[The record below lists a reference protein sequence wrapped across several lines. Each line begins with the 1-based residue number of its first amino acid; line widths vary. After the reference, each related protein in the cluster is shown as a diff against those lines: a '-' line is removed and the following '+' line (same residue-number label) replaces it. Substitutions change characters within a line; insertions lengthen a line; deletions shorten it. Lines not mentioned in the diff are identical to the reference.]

1 MSTARKRQLA
11 TAIVRRLR
19 DHGHQAVF
27 AGGCV
32 RDILLGREPKDF
44 DVVTSA
50 TPEQVLPLFP
60 KMLEVGVPFG
70 VVMVV
75 DEDEAGGFIT
85 TEVATFRGDGAY
97 LDGRRPSSVELLTD
111 LPLTEALRRDAA
123 RRDFSINGMFL
134 DPFSAQVFDFA
145 EGQADLRAGVLR
157 AIGNPVERF
166 DEDKLRMLRAIRFAA
181 QLGFSVDTAA
191 LNVIRERSGHIKQVS
206 VERIGGELTKLLESR
221 FAGQGLRL
229 LEESGLL
236 AQVLPEVAALRFCPQ
251 DPIYHPEG
259 DVLTHTFMAVD
270 ELPPTASARARLATL
285 LHDVGKPPTTQ
296 IVGNRVTAYRHE
308 HVGAKM
314 VQRIL
319 GQEES
324 KFPGSDRAA
333 IATAVDLHMLCYRAR
348 EIQAKTLRRKL
359 LELPEDIF
367 ENLMVVHHC
376 DAFGRALPQKSSNRA
391 FLEARRQELRE
402 APPTQQLGAP
412 RLVTGHSLIALGFNP
427 GPGFRQML
435 GIAYQA
441 QVEGRFETED
451 AGKEFILREFGPPEE
466 TNV

>member
-1 MSTARKRQLA
+1 MSTVRKRQLA

-19 DHGHQAVF
+19 DHGHHAVF

-32 RDILLGREPKDF
+32 RDMLLDREPKDF

-50 TPEQVLPLFP
+50 TPQQVLPLFP
-60 KMLEVGVPFG
+60 KTLHVGVQFG

-75 DEDEAGGFIT
+75 DDDEAGGFIT

-111 LPLTEALRRDAA
+111 LPLTVAMRRDAA

-134 DPFSAQVFDFA
+134 DPLSEQVFDFV
-145 EGQADLRAGVLR
+145 EGQEDLRAGVIR
-157 AIGNPVERF
+157 AIGNPAERF
-166 DEDKLRMLRAIRFAA
+166 DEDKLRMLRAVRFAA
-181 QLGFSVDTAA
+181 QLGFSVDTAT
-191 LNVIRERSGHIKQVS
+191 LKIIQERARHVTHVS
-206 VERIGGELTKLLESR
+206 VERIGGELTKLLEGR
-221 FAGQGLRL
+221 FAGQGLQL

-236 AQVLPEVAALRFCPQ
+236 SEVLPEVAALRFCPQ

-270 ELPPTASARARLATL
+270 ELPPTASVRARLATL
-285 LHDVGKPPTTQ
+285 LHDIGKPQTTQ
-296 IVGNRVTAYRHE
+296 VTGDRVTAYGHE

-314 VQRIL
+314 AQRIL
-319 GQEES
+319 GQEKL
-324 KFPGSDRAA
+324 KFASSEIAA
-333 IATAVDLHMLCYRAR
+333 VATVVDLHMLCLHAR
-348 EIQAKTLRRKL
+348 EMQAKTLRQKL

-367 ENLMVVHHC
+367 EDLMVVHQC
-376 DAFGRALPQKSSNRA
+376 DAFGRALSQKSSNRE
-391 FLEARRQELRE
+391 FLEAKRQELRV

-412 RLVTGHSLIALGFNP
+412 RLVTGHTLIALGFRP
-427 GPGFRQML
+427 GPSFRPIL
-435 GIAYQA
+435 EAAYAA

-451 AGKEFILREFGPPEE
+451 AGREFILHEFGAPEE
-466 TNV
+466 TNL